1 MGIGIYWRFLMKW
14 SAKEIRQE
22 LLETAQGYQMP
33 EGMLD
38 IITVVAD
45 KLDIPRSRV
54 SHIAYRTNFPHETY

>member
-1 MGIGIYWRFLMKW
+1 MKW